1 MGFHINTQNMPVI
14 KNYIDAK
21 REFES
26 RTAIRGGDQSIRR
39 LGARYEKE
47 KWLRKDMLDGIE
59 VYTAGYY
66 NSDLVRYYPT
76 HMEFTLA
83 DYPSLSTKLFIQG
96 LTYTVSFWK
105 YYPDDYV
112 PKPFSH
118 EANRGIET
126 RVTLY
131 RNREVG
137 LRFINGKSWYK
148 VYYDGR
154 FDDND
159 DYIIPKK
166 FKVDR
171 KRMKEITNRYQPFLK
186 YADSLIKL
194 NSDHIH
200 NDPET
205 SRYINEQI
213 MNGDN
218 FISTWILNSALDK
231 DEWWYTY
238 YALARETYSSIFNHT
253 NREWESKITIRGMK
267 RFIYD
272 ELKKRSS
279 NVLVEVNQPEQS

>member
-1 MGFHINTQNMPVI
+1 MGFHINTNNMPVI
-14 KNYIDAK
+14 KNYEQAK

-83 DYPSLSTKLFIQG
+83 DYPSLSTQLFIQG
-96 LTYTVSFWK
+96 LTYTISFWK
-105 YYPDDYV
+105 YYPEDFV

-137 LRFINGKSWYK
+137 IRYINSRSWYK

-159 DYIIPKK
+159 DYITPKK

-194 NSDHIH
+194 NSDHIG

-205 SRYINEQI
+205 LKYINKQI
-213 MNGDN
+213 TSGDN
-218 FISTWILNSALDK
+218 YTSTWILKSALDK

-238 YALARETYSSIFNHT
+238 YALARETYSSVFNHN
-253 NREWESKITIRGMK
+253 NREWESKITLRGMK

-279 NVLVEVNQPEQS
+279 YVLVEVA